1 MIYGYGSRE
10 ADWMATAVW
19 ILAEF
24 GLFHYFTA
32 KLPKRERKGVW
43 AWAVPILWWCF
54 LTGLQMG
61 QATIPFFYNSLSR
74 IALLTLYIYV
84 TDQASLLEAGYVTL
98 VFYLVKDI
106 CKMLLLDVMWPMLHV
121 DVMGDPWLNTGSMAL
136 CVAMQLG
143 ILRLIK
149 RSVGM
154 EERLRMMEREDL
166 AFLFFPAIPYGLI
179 KYLQM
184 RDFGGRRQ
192 QDVAI
197 VAVCVMLCVCD
208 LVILLQAKHWITAQ
222 RMRAETEALKV
233 RTQAM
238 EDRYSQEQEKIREIN
253 RIYHDMKHH
262 LNYIISLSDNGK
274 IREYIGSLIQD
285 MEPCQVFPSTGNE
298 VIDSVLLRAGSEC
311 TCLGIRLIP
320 SIEGKVFGFMEPK
333 DLLVIFGNALDN
345 AREAV
350 GKMEQQEDRE
360 IVVRAVGRKRF
371 GVIRVEN
378 RFLGQ
383 LAFDH
388 IGEAVTTKEGD
399 GHGYGLKNMRSAARK
414 YGGEVSVETREGR
427 FILTVVIPMS
437 DSGGEEE
444 HLLGH

>member
-1 MIYGYGSRE
+1 MIYGYGSRG

-24 GLFHYFTA
+24 GLFHYFTT
-32 KLPKRERKGVW
+32 KIPKRERTGAR
-43 AWAVPILWWCF
+43 AWAIPILWWCL

-61 QATIPFFYNSLSR
+61 QTTIPFFYNFLFR
-74 IALLTLYIYV
+74 LALLTLYIYV
-84 TDQASLLEAGYVTL
+84 TDQASLLQAGYVTL

-106 CKMLLLDVMWPMLHV
+106 CKMLLLDVMWPILRV

-136 CVAMQLG
+136 CVGMQLG
-143 ILRLIK
+143 ILRLLK
-149 RSVGM
+149 KG
-154 EERLRMMEREDL
+154 LRIDEGWPMKGEDL

-179 KYLQM
+179 KYLQR
-184 RDFGGRRQ
+184 RDFGGRRR
-192 QDVAI
+192 QDVAVI
-197 VAVCVMLCVCD
+197 VVCVMLCVCD
-208 LVILLQAKHWITAQ
+208 LVILLQTKHWITAQ
-222 RMRAETEALKV
+222 RMREEAKALKV
-233 RTQAM
+233 RAQAM
-238 EDRYSQEQEKIREIN
+238 EERYSQEQEKIREIN

-262 LNYIISLSDNGK
+262 LTYINSLSDNGK

-298 VIDSVLLRAGSEC
+298 VIDSVLLRVGSEC
-311 TCLGIRLIP
+311 TRQGICLIP
-320 SIEGKVFGFMEPK
+320 SIDGKVFRFMEPK

-350 GKMEQQEDRE
+350 EKIEGQEDRE
-360 IVVRAVGRKRF
+360 IVVRAMGRKKF

-378 RFLGQ
+378 HFLGQ

-388 IGEAVTTKEGD
+388 TGEAVTTKEGE

-414 YGGEVSVETREGR
+414 YGGEVSVEARDGR
-427 FILTVVIPMS
+427 FILTVAIPAR
-437 DSGGEEE
+437 DSKGEEC
-444 HLLGH
+444 